1 MTSINGIGNPE
12 PAGPIQKVVQQPILK
27 ELPADTAS
35 PQTRPAVKLELSGMS
50 HLLHALKSSQDVRVD
65 KIEQIKAQI
74 QAGTYEDEQKLDAA
88 ADKLLDEL
96 NQ

>member
-1 MTSINGIGNPE
+1 MNSINGIGNPE
-12 PAGPIQKVVQQPILK
+12 PIQKVVQQPILK

-35 PQTRPAVKLELSGMS
+35 QQARPAVKLELSGMS

-65 KIEQIKAQI
+65 KVEQIKAQI
-74 QAGTYEDEQKLDAA
+74 QAGPYEDEQKLDAA